1 MANLARAIQA
11 YKYNGKMLCGTVE
24 VDDERIHD
32 INSFEL
38 INAGRQSQN
47 DDADLDEDEPENT
60 AMLCL
65 TPS

>member
-1 MANLARAIQA
+1 MARAIQA
-11 YKYNGKMLCGTVE
+11 YKYNGKTFCGTLE

-38 INAGRQSQN
+38 INAGRQPQN
-47 DDADLDEDEPENT
+47 DDADLDEDEPENA
-60 AMLCL
+60 AMVCL